1 MYRIDQVSVIVDW
14 VVDQTLSVE
23 DVKAVVI
30 VTSVDVLVV
39 VAQTVDAAVVEVDA
53 WLTQFTVV
61 VLVSPPPT
69 FAG

>member
-1 MYRIDQVSVIVDW
+1 MVDW
-14 VVDQTLSVE
+14 VVDHTLSVE
-23 DVKAVVI
+23 EVKAVVI

-39 VAQTVDAAVVEVDA
+39 VAQTVAAAVVEVDA

-61 VLVSPPPT
+61 VFVSPPPT